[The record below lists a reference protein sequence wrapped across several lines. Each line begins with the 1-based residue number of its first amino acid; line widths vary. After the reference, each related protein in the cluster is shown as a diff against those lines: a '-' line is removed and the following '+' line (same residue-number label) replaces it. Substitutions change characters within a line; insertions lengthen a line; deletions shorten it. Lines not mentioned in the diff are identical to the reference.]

1 MKIIIKVQIL
11 VLSRIQILGVRHLA
25 FLLKSL
31 TLPAILGVDFVF
43 LSSIKFSM
51 FVIIILSAFHIASS
65 VLFASRSS
73 RN

>member
-1 MKIIIKVQIL
+1 MKIIIKVRIL

-31 TLPAILGVDFVF
+31 TLPAILGVEFVF

-51 FVIIILSAFHIASS
+51 FVIIILSAFRIASS